1 MIEKFSVRFGVK
13 RQLFIYSKKIKVMKE
28 KIAEIYLQN
37 FGVEEMIEF
46 VCSLT
51 DEEILNL
58 SLWIFK
64 IQIAWRW
71 IKKGARHKSI
81 LQRISLANKD
91 I

>member
-1 MIEKFSVRFGVK
+1 
-13 RQLFIYSKKIKVMKE
+13 MKE

-58 SLWIFK
+58 SL
-64 IQIAWRW
+64 
-71 IKKGARHKSI
+71 
-81 LQRISLANKD
+81 
-91 I
+91 